1 MKIINISSAY
11 ASDGKSSIIRLL
23 AEDFSKLSK
32 KCLIIDNSSE
42 VKSGFRRMYNMKN
55 IAGIDAIMAFLK
67 GEILESEQIS
77 DIILGLDEDID
88 YIPNS
93 EIESLDQND
102 LLYIISILEKMK
114 KYDIVIIENQKSLSN
129 DRFDIANV
137 YITRPC
143 ENILSNLKSLKKD
156 CQYVVVNKFEKDF
169 NMNCKKL
176 GVYPISYDKE
186 IVLMDNGYK
195 HNLSSQTI
203 EEIKSITSEILGF
216 KDLLEENTSQKRK
229 RNLLELF
236 KR

>member
-1 MKIINISSAY
+1 M
-11 ASDGKSSIIRLL
+11 
-23 AEDFSKLSK
+23 
-32 KCLIIDNSSE
+32 
-42 VKSGFRRMYNMKN
+42 
-55 IAGIDAIMAFLK
+55 
-67 GEILESEQIS
+67 
-77 DIILGLDEDID
+77 
-88 YIPNS
+88 
-93 EIESLDQND
+93 
-102 LLYIISILEKMK
+102 
-114 KYDIVIIENQKSLSN
+114 
-129 DRFDIANV
+129 
-137 YITRPC
+137 
-143 ENILSNLKSLKKD
+143 
-156 CQYVVVNKFEKDF
+156 NKFEKDF